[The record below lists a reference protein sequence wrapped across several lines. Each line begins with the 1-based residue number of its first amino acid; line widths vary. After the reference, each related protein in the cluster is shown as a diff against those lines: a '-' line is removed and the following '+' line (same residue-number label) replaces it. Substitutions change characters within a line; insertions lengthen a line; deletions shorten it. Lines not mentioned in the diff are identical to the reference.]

1 MLLIN
6 FSGKD
11 KYRVENEKNIIE
23 SSIFKYEDEEIKKYI
38 KVYDI
43 ERSIPDGNYEFCVF
57 IGTNAELDETV
68 ICRYVDVI

>member
-11 KYRVENEKNIIE
+11 KYRVENEKSIIE
-23 SSIFKYEDEEIKKYI
+23 SSIFKYENEEIKKYI

-43 ERSIPDGNYEFCVF
+43 ERAPDGNYEFCVF

-68 ICRYVDVI
+68 ICRYIDVI